1 MTKAR
6 RGLVFLCF
14 TVALVAAAQQANTA
28 HIRFAFENSKLQP
41 ASYVLDINEDGTGHF
56 HSEPGSVDSSDPE
69 GITPQAANAD
79 IKIDEPL
86 LSELF
91 KTARS
96 HNFFAVACD
105 SPKSKVAFTGKKTLQ
120 YTGPD
125 GNGSCTF
132 NWSRDQQIMN
142 IADDLIAV
150 AFTLEEG
157 RRLAVEH
164 EHNRLGLDSELAE
177 LQDAVKGGRAQQ
189 IQNIAPQLEAIAS
202 DEKVMERARLRARQL
217 LGSGGKSS

>member
-1 MTKAR
+1 MTRAWR
-6 RGLVFLCF
+6 VWVFLCV
-14 TVALVAAAQQANTA
+14 TGTLVAAAQQANTA
-28 HIRFAFENSKLQP
+28 RIRFVFENPKLQP
-41 ASYVLDINEDGTGHF
+41 ANYVLDINEDGTGHF
-56 HSEPGSVDSSDPE
+56 HSEPGSADSSDPE
-69 GITPQAANAD
+69 GIAPQAANAD

-86 LSELF
+86 RSALF

-105 SPKSKVAFTGKKTLQ
+105 SAKSKVAFTGKKVLQ

-132 NWSRDQQIMN
+132 NWSRDQQIMKV
-142 IADDLIAV
+142 ADDLIAV

-164 EHNRLGLDSELAE
+164 EHNRLGLDSELEE
-177 LQDAVKGGRAQQ
+177 LQEAVKGGRAQQ
-189 IQNIAPQLEAIAS
+189 IQNIATQLEAIAS